1 MELMESVA
9 DVPVEKVW
17 VHPSARRLLAWA
29 GAEPGNA
36 NAGDEAAAMDPSA
49 WRELERAHH
58 YNAVVVAGNWSEI
71 GPLVMHLRESPD
83 FYIDQVDAW
92 GVVFRRGSA
101 TLWTPPEV
109 HEIALGESEGWRA
122 AILSRM
128 AMILQAMGENR
139 AAQSAIA
146 TAMELNG
153 EDAHV
158 QARKATLDLQRG
170 RLHEAVSGADL
181 VLRTSPDHVA
191 ALQIKAQALSRGGA
205 SDQAWEVAE
214 HLVRVASPNDM
225 ISLAL
230 HAQLANDARA
240 FSREQESLE
249 ALVRFSEQAGVDP
262 VMYRVLLGQCYARLG
277 LGRQAMEQFLKVQSL
292 ESLPAAARSDV
303 DAAIGKLKRTGF

>member
-1 MELMESVA
+1 
-9 DVPVEKVW
+9 
-17 VHPSARRLLAWA
+17 
-29 GAEPGNA
+29 
-36 NAGDEAAAMDPSA
+36 
-49 WRELERAHH
+49 
-58 YNAVVVAGNWSEI
+58 
-71 GPLVMHLRESPD
+71 
-83 FYIDQVDAW
+83 
-92 GVVFRRGSA
+92 
-101 TLWTPPEV
+101 
-109 HEIALGESEGWRA
+109 
-122 AILSRM
+122 M